1 MHSKIKFPK
10 QKNNMNNTLSL
21 SVILPIKSSKAK
33 DFEEYFEKAISSL
46 KNQTIGFEELVI
58 VHTQEESLIDHLNSY
73 DFGDLNV
80 TKLLWDKDPSY
91 ASQVNHGIKNAKGTW
106 VSLFEFDDEYSSIWF
121 KNVQKYVE
129 SFPEVQ
135 MFLPV
140 VVETDEKGLFAGFT
154 NEATFA
160 ANFSQE
166 MGILTNDTLQEY
178 QNFQTAGSVFK
189 KSIIED
195 FGGFKPSVKLTFI
208 YEFLLRLTYNSVSI
222 MTIPRLGYKHVNLR
236 EGSIFWNYKFGG
248 DKMIEDE
255 VKFWIQ
261 TAKRE
266 YFFTDDRAIKYQSD
280 NA

>member
-1 MHSKIKFPK
+1 
-10 QKNNMNNTLSL
+10 MNNTLSL

-33 DFEEYFEKAISSL
+33 DFNEYFEKAISSL
-46 KNQTIGFEELVI
+46 KNQQTKFEELVI
-58 VHTQEESLIDHLNSY
+58 IHTQEESLIDLLNGY

-80 TKLLWDKDPSY
+80 TKLLWDKEPNYSD
-91 ASQVNHGIKNAKGTW
+91 QVNYGIKNAKGEW

-121 KNVQKYVE
+121 KNVQKYIE

-166 MGILTNDTLQEY
+166 MGILTNDTLQDY

-189 KSIIED
+189 KSIVED

-261 TAKRE
+261 TSKRE

>member
-1 MHSKIKFPK
+1 
-10 QKNNMNNTLSL
+10 MNNTLSL

-33 DFEEYFEKAISSL
+33 DFDEYFEKAISSL
-46 KNQTIGFEELVI
+46 KNQQTKFEELVI
-58 VHTQEESLIDHLNSY
+58 IHTQEESLIDLLNGY

-80 TKLLWDKDPSY
+80 TKLLWDKEPNYSD
-91 ASQVNHGIKNAKGTW
+91 QVNYGIKNAKGEW

-166 MGILTNDTLQEY
+166 MGILTNDTLQDY

-189 KSIIED
+189 KSIVED